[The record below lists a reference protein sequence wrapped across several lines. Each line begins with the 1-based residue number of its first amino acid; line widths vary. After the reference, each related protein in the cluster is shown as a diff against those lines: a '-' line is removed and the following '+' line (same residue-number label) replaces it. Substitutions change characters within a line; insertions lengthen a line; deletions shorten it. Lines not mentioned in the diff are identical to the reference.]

1 MRDRRPRMS
10 LIAPGPSCLTS
21 SSAWPLAPIADS
33 QYFPSMRGVPRVT
46 LIAVAAVL
54 LAAAPA
60 GAVIRPQKGMAGVRL
75 DMTQTQM
82 RDVLGEPTRTKQGM
96 NDFGPYTQFIYPHSI
111 AVTFQGNRR
120 VTGIS
125 TRGRTEKTER
135 GVGVGSTETAV
146 RQKVGHVHCETIAG
160 SHTCHV
166 GSFEAGHRVTV
177 FLISKTGR
185 VQTVTVGF
193 VLD

>member
-1 MRDRRPRMS
+1 MAR
-10 LIAPGPSCLTS
+10 IALLT
-21 SSAWPLAPIADS
+21 
-33 QYFPSMRGVPRVT
+33 
-46 LIAVAAVL
+46 VAAVL

-75 DMTQTQM
+75 GMSQTQM
-82 RDVLGEPTRTKQGM
+82 RDVLGDPTMTKQGQ
-96 NDFGPYTQFIYPHSI
+96 NDFGPFTQFLYPHSVT
-111 AVTFQGNRR
+111 VTFQGNRN

-135 GVGVGSTETAV
+135 GVGVGSTEAAV
-146 RQKVGHVHCETIAG
+146 KRKVGHVRCETISG
-160 SHTCHV
+160 KPTCHV

-177 FLISKTGR
+177 FLISKTGK
-185 VQTVTVGF
+185 VATVTVGF

>member
-1 MRDRRPRMS
+1 MRLLPR
-10 LIAPGPSCLTS
+10 IG
-21 SSAWPLAPIADS
+21 LA
-33 QYFPSMRGVPRVT
+33 
-46 LIAVAAVL
+46 AVATAL

-60 GAVIRPQKGMAGVRL
+60 HAFIRPQKGMAGVRL
-75 DMTQTQM
+75 GMSQTQM
-82 RDVLGEPTRTKQGM
+82 RSVLGTPVRTRQSM

-111 AVTFQGNRR
+111 TVTFQGNRN

-135 GVGVGSTETAV
+135 GVGVGSVEKAV
-146 RQKVGHVHCETIAG
+146 KRKVGHVRCERIA
-160 SHTCHV
+160 SKDTWHV

-185 VQTVTVGF
+185 VATITVGF